1 MSASRPLVA
10 FSMSILWRE
19 HLDFASIGSND
30 LSQYLL
36 AVDRNNPRVSSVY
49 DHLHPAVL
57 HEIARTVGKAETLGL
72 PLSLCGEMSSDPAA
86 VILLV
91 GMGIRRLSMSAARL
105 PQIKW
110 LIRNIDTG
118 YARRLLA
125 EVRDLP
131 DSSTIRDT
139 MNRHLQDLRLP

>member
-1 MSASRPLVA
+1 
-10 FSMSILWRE
+10 
-19 HLDFASIGSND
+19 
-30 LSQYLL
+30 
-36 AVDRNNPRVSSVY
+36 
-49 DHLHPAVL
+49 
-57 HEIARTVGKAETLGL
+57 
-72 PLSLCGEMSSDPAA
+72 MSSDPAA

-91 GMGIRRLSMSAARL
+91 GMGIQRLSMSAARL